1 MAEEEIRGRRHMAL
15 PTRIGRLRLPVL
27 CFVASS
33 AHVKDGDVAAAVS
46 DAVAGGATMVML
58 REPGMAAGTLA
69 QLATR
74 IKGITRGKALL
85 VIHDRVDVAQAVEA
99 DGVQLAEDGLPTRA
113 ARGLMGKYT
122 VLGRSADDHTT
133 GLQATAE
140 GAEWVLAGPIFKSTS
155 QPGEKPTGSKLI
167 ADIVED
173 SAIPVIAIGGITAD
187 NIPEVIKTGAAGI
200 AVLSGIAGADD
211 RKAATEALKAA
222 LNEAWS
228 GRPEEVKVSA

>member
-1 MAEEEIRGRRHMAL
+1 MAL

-33 AHVKDGDVAAAVS
+33 ESVKGGNVEAAVTE
-46 DAVAGGATMVML
+46 AVAGGATMVML
-58 REPGMAAGTLA
+58 REPDMAAGTLA

-74 IKGITRGKALL
+74 VRAITRGKALL
-85 VIHDRVDVAQAVEA
+85 VIHDRVDVAQTVEA

-122 VLGRSADDHTT
+122 VLGRSADDHST

-155 QPGEKPTGSKLI
+155 QPDEKPTGSKLI
-167 ADIVED
+167 AEIVED
-173 SAIPVIAIGGITAD
+173 SDIPVIAIGGITVD
-187 NIPEVIKTGAAGI
+187 NVPEVVKAGAAGI
-200 AVLSGIAGADD
+200 AVRSGIAGATD

-222 LNEAWS
+222 LEEAWAH
-228 GRPEEVKVSA
+228 RPEEVKVSA

>member
-1 MAEEEIRGRRHMAL
+1 MAL

-33 AHVKDGDVAAAVS
+33 ANVKDGDVEAAIT

-58 REPGMAAGTLA
+58 REPGMAAGALA

-74 IKGITRGKALL
+74 VRSITRGKALL

-99 DGVQLAEDGLPTRA
+99 DGVQLAEDGLATRA

-122 VLGRSADDHTT
+122 VLGRSADDHSTA
-133 GLQATAE
+133 LQATAE

-155 QPGEKPTGSKLI
+155 QPSEKPTGSKLI

-173 SAIPVIAIGGITAD
+173 SSIPVIAIGGISVD
-187 NIPEVIKTGAAGI
+187 NVPEVVKSGAAGI
-200 AVLSGIAGADD
+200 AVLSAVSGVED
-211 RKAATEALKAA
+211 RKAATQALKTA
-222 LNEAWS
+222 LDEAWAN
-228 GRPEEVKVSA
+228 RPEEVKVSA

>member
-1 MAEEEIRGRRHMAL
+1 MAL

-27 CFVASS
+27 CFVANS
-33 AHVKDGDVAAAVS
+33 AEVKDGDVEAAVA

-74 IKGITRGKALL
+74 IKAITRGKALI
-85 VIHDRVDVAQAVEA
+85 VTHDRVDVAQAVEA

-133 GLQATAE
+133 ALQATAE
-140 GAEWVLAGPIFKSTS
+140 GAEWVLAGPIYKSAT
-155 QPGEKPTGSKLI
+155 QPNEKPTGSKLI
-167 ADIVED
+167 SDIVED
-173 SAIPVIAIGGITAD
+173 SSIPVIAIGGITVD
-187 NIPEVIKTGAAGI
+187 NIPEVVKAGAAGI
-200 AVLSGIAGADD
+200 AVLSGISAADD
-211 RKAATEALKAA
+211 RKAATQALAAA
-222 LNEAWS
+222 LSEAWAS
-228 GRPEEVKVSA
+228 RPDDVKVSA

>member
-1 MAEEEIRGRRHMAL
+1 MAL

-27 CFVASS
+27 CFVANS
-33 AHVKDGDVAAAVS
+33 AEVKDGDVEAAVA

-74 IKGITRGKALL
+74 IKAITRGKALI

-133 GLQATAE
+133 ALQATAE
-140 GAEWVLAGPIFKSTS
+140 GAEWVLAGPIYKSAT
-155 QPGEKPTGSKLI
+155 QPNEKPTGSKLI
-167 ADIVED
+167 SDIVED
-173 SAIPVIAIGGITAD
+173 SSIPVIAIGGITVD
-187 NIPEVIKTGAAGI
+187 NIPEVVKAGAAGI
-200 AVLSGIAGADD
+200 AVLSGISAADD
-211 RKAATEALKAA
+211 RKAATQALAAA
-222 LNEAWS
+222 LSEAWAS
-228 GRPEEVKVSA
+228 RPDDVKVSA